1 MRIAECG
8 MRNEKNLLR
17 VLNAP
22 RPARVEH
29 DADGRLVSVSL
40 RVGETWGVPKT
51 VEGLGESWRID
62 DEWWRQPIIRRY
74 VEVVLEGGARVV
86 LFEDIITGEWFAQMP
101 T

>member
-1 MRIAECG
+1 
-8 MRNEKNLLR
+8 MRNEKNRLR
-17 VLNAP
+17 MLNAP

-40 RVGETWGVPKT
+40 RVDETWDVPKA
-51 VEGLGESWRID
+51 VEELGESWRLD

-74 VEVVLEGGARVV
+74 VEVVLESGGRVV
-86 LFEDIITGEWFAQMP
+86 LFEDVITGEWFAQMS